1 MEVCRIMKTVC
12 DIDKCAGCMACV
24 DICPKGAISILDSL
38 KSYNA
43 VIDTDKCVGCNMCHK
58 VCQKNQNG
66 SFLKPILWKQGWAS
80 DETIRKYSSSGGAA
94 TVLAKQF
101 VKDGGIVCS
110 CVFNNGCFVFDFAET
125 VEQVNKF
132 SGSRYIKSDPTGAYK
147 KAKQILRS
155 NKKLLFIGL
164 PCQVSSMKNYTGNPD
179 NLYTIDLIC
188 HGTPSPKILDIYL
201 KQSDIDIKSM
211 NNLYFRNGMQYHLTD
226 RKDDGFHAVFDKN
239 VIDAY
244 LMSFLNTLCCTE
256 NCYSC
261 QYAKLERISD
271 ITLGDSWG
279 SDLDSKEQKKGIS
292 LILCQTKKGVDLL
305 HQCDMKLFD
314 VDLEQAVSHNHQLS
328 DPSLKPVQRE
338 RFFEQFEHGYKFDK
352 IVKRIYPKQ
361 SFKQV
366 IKKIMLKLKLLK

>member
-1 MEVCRIMKTVC
+1 MKTVC

-188 HGTPSPKILDIYL
+188 HGTPSPKILDIY
-201 KQSDIDIKSM
+201 
-211 NNLYFRNGMQYHLTD
+211 F
-226 RKDDGFHAVFDKN
+226 
-239 VIDAY
+239 
-244 LMSFLNTLCCTE
+244 
-256 NCYSC
+256 
-261 QYAKLERISD
+261 
-271 ITLGDSWG
+271 
-279 SDLDSKEQKKGIS
+279 
-292 LILCQTKKGVDLL
+292 
-305 HQCDMKLFD
+305 
-314 VDLEQAVSHNHQLS
+314 
-328 DPSLKPVQRE
+328 
-338 RFFEQFEHGYKFDK
+338 
-352 IVKRIYPKQ
+352 
-361 SFKQV
+361 
-366 IKKIMLKLKLLK
+366 

>member
-1 MEVCRIMKTVC
+1 MKTVC
-12 DIDKCAGCMACV
+12 DIDKCAGCMACI
-24 DICPKGAISILDSL
+24 DICPKSAISIVDSL

-58 VCQKNQNG
+58 VCQNNHQG
-66 SFLKPILWKQGWAS
+66 ALLKPALWKQGWAS

-125 VEQVNKF
+125 VEQINKF

-147 KAKQILRS
+147 KAKQILNS

-179 NLYTIDLIC
+179 NLITIDLIC
-188 HGTPSPKILDIYL
+188 HGTPSPKILNIFL
-201 KQSDIDIKSM
+201 EQSGIDIMLM
-211 NNLYFRNGMQYHLTD
+211 NNLYFRNNMQYHLTD
-226 RKDDGFHAVFDKN
+226 RIANNFHAVFDEN
-239 VIDAY
+239 VLDPY
-244 LMSFLNTLCCTE
+244 LISFLNALCNTD
-256 NCYSC
+256 NCYAC

-271 ITLGDSWG
+271 MTLGDSWG
-279 SDLDSKEQKKGIS
+279 SDIDSKEQKKGIS
-292 LILCQTKKGVDLL
+292 LILCQTQKGIDLL
-305 HQCDMKLFD
+305 NQCDMELFD
-314 VDLEQAVSHNHQLS
+314 VDLERAVASNHQLS
-328 DPSLKPVQRE
+328 APSPKPQQRDE
-338 RFFEQFEHGYKFDK
+338 FFEQLKQGDKFDR

-361 SFKQV
+361 SFKQK
-366 IKKIMLKLKLLK
+366 IKKIMLSLKLLK